1 MRLEAVELEAVGT
14 FADRVVVRD
23 FSPGLNVLAG
33 PNERGKSTWLK
44 ALLTLFLEGH
54 RAKKQA
60 VEELR
65 PYGGGAPRIACRFAL
80 GEAVWRVEKQ
90 YLAAAKAELAKVSGA
105 DRHVGADAET
115 ELARLLEE
123 AGGLAARLPMFWV
136 RQGDTATLP
145 ILGDGLRHSLG
156 DILAAE
162 AEQSSGGAAANL
174 VLDGVR
180 KRLDT
185 LITAGRGQ
193 PRRGG
198 PYARRLA
205 ERDEVRAALERAEAR
220 ARQAEAWIEELTALQ
235 RREAELSDAE
245 AAARQ
250 KAHRGRLER
259 RLADAMQANRQLKV
273 LGERLAFLGEQ
284 RKQRAAALAAYDAA
298 VSERSELEAAMAAAE
313 TELTGL
319 LAERGR
325 LDTEIE
331 TAEVALAD
339 AEAREKEHRDA
350 VEAARGAEIRS
361 MQGAR
366 REQIDA
372 SRARLDALEAEI
384 ASLDEELAAMDWP
397 EATLGAIAEASRR
410 ITDIEVRRAAAAPA
424 LKVVYAPGRSQGFR
438 MDGEPVADGSERR
451 VVAPVTIDVEDIGR
465 IEVRPALTETRDKLE
480 GELEHWRRRLARH
493 LDAMQAANPDEA
505 AERDA
510 VRDNRRQRRRLLV
523 VEAETIAPA
532 GRERLEAER
541 AALAA
546 GDSGDAV
553 ETPPPGAAEQAAA
566 ALEKVGVER
575 REVATNLDRMK
586 KRRAEVENRRT
597 ELATGRVMRRSRL
610 DGLAKALAGDGE
622 ADPRRELEA
631 NVAETD
637 REIDEAR
644 RERAA
649 FEETALPPEAA
660 VVLETE
666 IEEAAR
672 TEAGRGEQLIAVR
685 QDMRRIEGQLQRD
698 FEDGPGEEA
707 NALRA
712 RLEALEAEIAD
723 VEEEIA
729 ALKLLN
735 EELTA
740 ETERHRR
747 QISGPL
753 ARRLAG
759 LAATLWPDAEVALT
773 PELQIAHLARKGA
786 EEALGAISAGTHEQL
801 AVLARLA
808 YADMLATAG
817 GTAPIILDDP
827 FVYSDDGR
835 LDKLF
840 DVIADA
846 ATRHQVIVLTCHAR
860 AFEPLVTRHGARRL
874 DFETPEG
881 ASP

>member
-23 FSPGLNVLAG
+23 FAPGLNVLAG
-33 PNERGKSTWLK
+33 PNERGKSTWLR

-60 VEELR
+60 VEDLR

-80 GEAVWRVEKQ
+80 GEAAWRIEKQ
-90 YLAAAKAELAKVSGA
+90 YLAAAKAELVKVSGT

-123 AGGLAARLPMFWV
+123 AGDLAARLPMFWV
-136 RQGDTATLP
+136 RQGDSASLP

-162 AEQSSGGAAANL
+162 AEQSTGGAAANL
-174 VLDGVR
+174 VLDDVR
-180 KRLDT
+180 KRLDA
-185 LITAGRGQ
+185 LVTASRGQ

-205 ERDEVRAALERAEAR
+205 ERDKVRTALERAEAR

-284 RKQRAAALAAYDAA
+284 RNQRAAALGAYDTA
-298 VSERSELEAAMAAAE
+298 VRERAELEAATAAAE

-319 LAERGR
+319 LGERGT
-325 LDTEIE
+325 LDTEIDAA
-331 TAEVALAD
+331 TVALAD

-350 VEAARGAEIRS
+350 LDAARGAEIQS

-372 SRARLDALEAEI
+372 SLARLDALEAEI
-384 ASLDEELAAMDWP
+384 ASLDGELATMDWP
-397 EATLGAIAEASRR
+397 EATLRAIAEATRR
-410 ITDIEVRRAAAAPA
+410 ISDIEVRRVAAAPA
-424 LKVVYAPGRSQGFR
+424 LKLVYAPGRSQGFR
-438 MDGEPVADGSERR
+438 IDGEPVEDGNERR
-451 VVAPVTIDVEDIGR
+451 VVAPIAIDVEDIGR

-493 LDAMQAANPDEA
+493 LDAMQVTNPDEA
-505 AERDA
+505 AERDT

-546 GDSGDAV
+546 GANGDVV
-553 ETPPPGAAEQAAA
+553 EAPPPGAAEQAAA
-566 ALEKVGVER
+566 ALERVGRER
-575 REVATNLDRMK
+575 QDLAANLERMK
-586 KRRAEVENRRT
+586 KRRAELENRRT

-610 DGLAKALAGDGE
+610 DELAKALAGDGE
-622 ADPRRELEA
+622 TDPRRELEA

-660 VVLETE
+660 VALETE

-672 TEAGRGEQLIAVR
+672 AEAGRGEQLVAVR

-712 RLEALEAEIAD
+712 RLEALEAEITD
-723 VEEEIA
+723 VEGEIA

-735 EELTA
+735 DQLTG

-747 QISGPL
+747 EISGPL

-773 PELQIAHLARKGA
+773 PDLQIAHLARQGA
-786 EEALGAISAGTHEQL
+786 AEAPTAISQGTHEQL
-801 AVLARLA
+801 AVLARIA

-846 ATRHQVIVLTCHAR
+846 AMRHQVIVLTCHAR
-860 AFEPLVTRHGARRL
+860 AFEPLVSRHSAKRL
-874 DFETPEG
+874 DFEAAAPVDR
-881 ASP
+881 